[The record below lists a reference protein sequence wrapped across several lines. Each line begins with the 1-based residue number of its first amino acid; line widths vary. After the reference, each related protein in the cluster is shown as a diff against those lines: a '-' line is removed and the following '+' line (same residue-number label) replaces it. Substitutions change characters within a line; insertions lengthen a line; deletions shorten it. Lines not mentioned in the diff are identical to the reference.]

1 MPRLYIVIF
10 DKYIR
15 TQKPQRHN
23 SRKLDDPFLDLQEAS
38 IFRSIASS
46 VKPFFKSAG
55 VDHGQGLQPRTPR
68 LQGLLEARPHP
79 RENPAQNGTL
89 LRERQ
94 QNKIIG
100 GIGKQRLSTKKK
112 LFGQYMPITY
122 TKKILICSF

>member
-38 IFRSIASS
+38 IIRSIASF

-55 VDHGQGLQPRTPR
+55 VDHSQGLQPRTQR

-100 GIGKQRLSTKKK
+100 GIGKQRLSTKKNSLGNTCPLHTQRK
-112 LFGQYMPITY
+112 Y
-122 TKKILICSF
+122 